1 MPEPGQRKHEKSI
14 DYLVVPENKEDS
26 KNDEG
31 MLKGHRSQLE
41 GSLLWPKLRQSEQ
54 QSK

>member
-14 DYLVVPENKEDS
+14 DHLVVPENKEGS

-41 GSLLWPKLRQSEQ
+41 GSPPWPKLRQSEQ
-54 QSK
+54 QNK